1 MVYSDCACEGLSFL
15 QKLEFKLN
23 FLFIFLP
30 YFSNSGYVREFFD
43 LYYITSR
50 SGESKRAEAGG
61 ALLGCGKKLER
72 GRYKGKSKLRIGEM
86 YLHCTA
92 LHYME

>member
-1 MVYSDCACEGLSFL
+1 
-15 QKLEFKLN
+15 
-23 FLFIFLP
+23 LFIF
-30 YFSNSGYVREFFD
+30 YFTSVILAILRKFFD

-72 GRYKGKSKLRIGEM
+72 GRYKGKSKLMKGEM
-86 YLHCTA
+86 YRHCTA

>member
-1 MVYSDCACEGLSFL
+1 
-15 QKLEFKLN
+15 
-23 FLFIFLP
+23 LFIF
-30 YFSNSGYVREFFD
+30 YFTSVILAILRKFFD

-72 GRYKGKSKLRIGEM
+72 GGTKANQSSGKEKCI
-86 YLHCTA
+86 CTA
-92 LHYME
+92 LHCITWSKSKTNQFSHTTPSKQNK